1 MLPML
6 PMLPRLVRPPSD
18 ASTRVMSSRSR
29 IAAGPA
35 SQIGALDPIE
45 SEERAF
51 EASQFA
57 KRRDIA
63 VLSRVG
69 RDQRGRHGSAANG
82 RSDSQDIGPMSADQR
97 NIDAPGD
104 QASATQLSNPLKPE
118 AWKKLRMLSIDN
130 DKTTQAFGEEA
141 INLLFENSDRIVSA
155 LTQPQAHVDVSAPV
169 APAPKTINHNP
180 TFAGKLVRPRSDARR
195 STNHVDGGDRETD
208 G

>member
-1 MLPML
+1 LLNLEHVDPVAKTCVVREAFGYGQTA
-6 PMLPRLVRPPSD
+6 LPRHEDRPEAVVEIVAAALDDRFARRGRDVNRDAPTKKSPFRPVD
-18 ASTRVMSSRSR
+18 AS
-29 IAAGPA
+29 
-35 SQIGALDPIE
+35 
-45 SEERAF
+45 
-51 EASQFA
+51 
-57 KRRDIA
+57 
-63 VLSRVG
+63 
-69 RDQRGRHGSAANG
+69 
-82 RSDSQDIGPMSADQR
+82 
-97 NIDAPGD
+97 GD

-155 LTQPQAHVDVSAPV
+155 LTQPQPHVDVSAPV

-180 TFAGKLVRPRSDARR
+180 TFGGKLVRPRSDARR